1 MKNIL
6 FGTVIYPQSI
16 PYLDDFLNSINNQT
30 YKDFD
35 LLVINDGID
44 RGIVNHKFQILN
56 RKARIFHNDQAM
68 SPVNLRIYL
77 LEKAKEVDADILIFG
92 DSDDWFSDDRVEDVV
107 DSFGKF
113 KEMGFVYNDLYL
125 ESNELAFPKVQDKI
139 DNVECIEHYNF
150 LGLSNTA
157 VRMNLLEG
165 SFIKSLQESNSFV
178 FDWYFFS
185 RLLLDGRK
193 GIKAKNAK
201 SIYRIYDNNYV
212 GIQKDDAD
220 SVNKEVAVKLNLY
233 KLLKKYCPLYSD
245 LYYRYL
251 NGKFKH
257 VGEKSTGYWWS
268 LTI

>member
-1 MKNIL
+1 M
-6 FGTVIYPQSI
+6 V
-16 PYLDDFLNSINNQT
+16 
-30 YKDFD
+30 
-35 LLVINDGID
+35 
-44 RGIVNHKFQILN
+44 
-56 RKARIFHNDQAM
+56 
-68 SPVNLRIYL
+68 
-77 LEKAKEVDADILIFG
+77 
-92 DSDDWFSDDRVEDVV
+92 
-107 DSFGKF
+107 
-113 KEMGFVYNDLYL
+113 
-125 ESNELAFPKVQDKI
+125 
-139 DNVECIEHYNF
+139 
-150 LGLSNTA
+150 
-157 VRMNLLEG
+157 
-165 SFIKSLQESNSFV
+165 
-178 FDWYFFS
+178 FFS